1 MADKNFVKNI
11 VNKGNMI
18 VLLSLQQV
26 SLKGNVRN
34 FQKLK

>member
-11 VNKGNMI
+11 VNKSNMI

>member
-11 VNKGNMI
+11 VNKVNMI